1 MPTRAPGKLVTL
13 HYRIGPRAG
22 FPPGMSFE
30 QGALV
35 EFSSPEGTLHAG
47 IVRAAND
54 HEGRVDFNHPLAG
67 RAVRFEIE
75 VLAVL

>member
-1 MPTRAPGKLVTL
+1 
-13 HYRIGPRAG
+13 
-22 FPPGMSFE
+22 MSFE